1 MAVEL
6 LAPADATSV
15 DLASRTLTLGT
26 QHQTSH
32 LEFDGLVVASGAG
45 ARRLPLG
52 VGNRNVHKLRSSAD
66 AATLR
71 AALHDCQQLCVI
83 GGGFI
88 GLEVAALAA
97 SLGQSVVVVES
108 APLPMLT
115 VLGAEPAA
123 IHMRMLEGRG
133 VQFRLHATVTA
144 IDDHGGR
151 STIVRLAS
159 GEDIIAD
166 AVLIAV
172 GAAPETDWL
181 AGNGLNLSDG
191 VLCDE
196 HCAVVGA
203 DGVVACGDVARWFNP
218 LLARQMRIEHW
229 SNAIEQG
236 RYAARQL
243 LGLNSSTGYASLPYF
258 WSDQADLKL
267 QMVGSS
273 EGHDETVITQETA
286 DRLKVE
292 YRSQGRLLGL
302 LGINEGP
309 AVMSRKAEIVR
320 AYQESSSNNTA
331 VAQYARQI
339 EGSDYERSTVA

>member
-1 MAVEL
+1 
-6 LAPADATSV
+6 
-15 DLASRTLTLGT
+15 
-26 QHQTSH
+26 
-32 LEFDGLVVASGAG
+32 
-45 ARRLPLG
+45 
-52 VGNRNVHKLRSSAD
+52 
-66 AATLR
+66 
-71 AALHDCQQLCVI
+71 
-83 GGGFI
+83 
-88 GLEVAALAA
+88 
-97 SLGQSVVVVES
+97 
-108 APLPMLT
+108 
-115 VLGAEPAA
+115 
-123 IHMRMLEGRG
+123 MLEGLG
-133 VQFRLHATVTA
+133 VQFRLHATVMD
-144 IDDHGGR
+144 IDDHGGHCA
-151 STIVRLAS
+151 IVRLAS

-181 AGNGLNLSDG
+181 EGNGLNLSDG

-196 HCAVVGA
+196 HCAVIGT

-218 LLARQMRIEHW
+218 LMARQMRIEHW

-243 LGLNSSTGYASLPYF
+243 LGLNSPTGYASLPYF

-273 EGHDETVITQETA
+273 AGHDETVITQQTA
-286 DRLKVE
+286 DRLIVE

-320 AYQESSSNNTA
+320 DYQESSSNNTA
-331 VAQYARQI
+331 VAQQARQI
-339 EGSDYERSTVA
+339 EESDHERSTVA